1 MDALRLFDHFSRW
14 TLERPPRLAVVNHAA
29 ESEVTGL
36 SSTSGLDIS
45 PLELFG
51 LFIRLC
57 QRRHNWYVAHSHGYV
72 TTI

>member
-57 QRRHNWYVAHSHGYV
+57 
-72 TTI
+72 